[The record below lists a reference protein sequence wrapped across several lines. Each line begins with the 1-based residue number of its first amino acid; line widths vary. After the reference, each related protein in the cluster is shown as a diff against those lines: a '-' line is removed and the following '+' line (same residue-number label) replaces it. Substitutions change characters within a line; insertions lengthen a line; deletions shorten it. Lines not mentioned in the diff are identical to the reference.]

1 MAVHHIKIKQNAFEP
16 STITARPGDKI
27 RFQLAGRP
35 DAAEVSAAGA
45 IFEDD
50 NQFMVGPDG
59 KEKTIRSTI
68 SPSSYRLGT
77 KVSMAFGAQGGAV
90 DEQSGTV
97 NGTITVIP

>member
-1 MAVHHIKIKQNAFEP
+1 MAVHDIKIKQSAFEP
-16 STITARPGDKI
+16 STLIARPGDRV

-35 DAAEVSAAGA
+35 DEAEVSVAGA
-45 IFEDD
+45 VFEDE
-50 NQFMVGPDG
+50 NLFVVGPDG

-68 SPSSYRLGT
+68 SPRSYRLGT
-77 KVSMAFGAQGGAV
+77 KVSKAFGAEGAPA